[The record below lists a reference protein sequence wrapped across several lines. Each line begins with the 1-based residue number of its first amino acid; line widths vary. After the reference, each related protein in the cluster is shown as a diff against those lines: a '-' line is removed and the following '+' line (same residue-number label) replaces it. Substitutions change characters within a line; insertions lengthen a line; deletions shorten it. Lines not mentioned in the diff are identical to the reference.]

1 MANVNQPSFTGGEL
15 KPSLHARVDLA
26 KYGVSCKTL
35 LNYIIHSAGGVS
47 NRSGDRYITKAKYDD
62 WDAILVPFRYSL
74 EQTYFLEFG
83 DEYMRVYK
91 DGGLVLNSSQAI
103 TGVTKANP
111 AVVTCVGH
119 GYAPGDWVFITGI
132 IGTYELN
139 DRFFK
144 ISTVPT
150 VDTFTLTDL
159 FDNGIDTTFLTTYG
173 SGGTVASVYEM
184 ATPYDWTDIINAYEV
199 IGVSQEQT
207 GMVFTQ
213 SANVMTITILGY
225 DIYELTRSAHNSWTI
240 TAVTFAPTL
249 AAPTG
254 LATSGPAASGG
265 ASTIKYKVTALTTN
279 YEESLPS
286 SALVDADC
294 KYPGSWVASDYIDLS
309 WSAVSGAARY
319 NVYKDTNGFYGYIG
333 TADSTTFRDDNIDPA
348 VSDSPPEA
356 RDPFTGTSSYPGSVT
371 LHNQRRV
378 FARTQDQPDTVF
390 TSQTSNYKNMNVS
403 NPLKDTDALTFTIA
417 SEQVNDIKYLLSIND
432 LIGFTGNAEY
442 LLDITSPGSIS
453 SKKQSGR
460 GIGPVPPLLIGNS
473 ALIVQARGKKIRDF
487 NYRYEANGY
496 DGNDISILSSHL
508 LRKTR
513 NVDKRPISWAY
524 QQEPDSIVWI
534 VHNDGSL
541 SSLTYNREHEVWG
554 FARHETDG
562 LYKRVV
568 CIPEGDK
575 DVVYFIVERTVNGV
589 ARRLIERMDSREVDE
604 NDLDS
609 SFYVD
614 SGIQLTGNARQV
626 VYGLEHLEGK
636 TVQILA
642 DGLVLNPM
650 VVSGGKL
657 DLGDV
662 YESLSIGLPY
672 NCDIQPLDIET
683 STKGSGS
690 TKGRYRRIPKV
701 YIQVYN
707 SLGLYAGPDVN
718 HLTELTQERTDELM
732 GEPTRLQ
739 NRTFAIDIFADW
751 KDQAAVYIRHSHPT
765 PITILS
771 ITPDVELAT

>member
-15 KPSLHARVDLA
+15 KPSLHARVDIA

-47 NRSGDRYITKAKYDD
+47 NRSGQRYITKQKFDD
-62 WDAILVPFRYSL
+62 SDAILVPFRYSL

-83 DEYMRVYK
+83 HQYMRVYK
-91 DGGLVLNSSQAI
+91 DGGLVLNASKAI
-103 TGVTKANP
+103 TGVSKANP
-111 AVVTCVGH
+111 AEITCVGH
-119 GYAPGDWVFITGI
+119 GYSIGDWVFIDSIT
-132 IGTYELN
+132 GTYELN
-139 DRFFK
+139 GRFFK
-144 ISTVPT
+144 VATTPT

-159 FDNGIDTTFLTTYG
+159 FGATIDTSFMTTYV
-173 SGGTVASVYEM
+173 SGGTVADVYEM
-184 ATPYDWTDIINAYEV
+184 STPYSSTDIVNAYEV
-199 IGVSQEQT
+199 VGVSQEQT

-225 DIYELTRSAHNSWTI
+225 DIYELTRTDHNAWTI
-240 TAVTFAPTL
+240 TALTFAPTL

-254 LATSGPAASGG
+254 LSTSGPAASGG
-265 ASTIKYKVTALTTN
+265 SSTIKYKVTALTSN

-286 SALVDADC
+286 TAVTDTDC

-309 WSAVSGAARY
+309 WTAVSGAARY
-319 NVYKDTNGFYGYIG
+319 NVYKDVNGFYGYIG
-333 TADSTTFRDDNIDPA
+333 TADSNSFRDDNIEPT

-356 RDPFTGTSSYPGSVT
+356 RDPFTGVSSYPGTVT

-403 NPLKDTDALTFTIA
+403 NPLKATDALTFTIA
-417 SEQVNDIKYLLSIND
+417 SEQVNDLKYLLSLND
-432 LIGFTGNAEY
+432 LLGFTGNAEY
-442 LLDITSPGSIS
+442 VLDITSPDNIGAR
-453 SKKQSGR
+453 KQSGR

-473 ALIVQARGKKIRDF
+473 ALIVQARGKKIRDI
-487 NYRYEANGY
+487 NYRYESNGY

-508 LRKTR
+508 LRKTK

-554 FARHETDG
+554 FARHETTG

-604 NDLDS
+604 DDLDS

-614 SGIQLTGNARQV
+614 SGIQLYDNVRQV
-626 VYGLEHLEGK
+626 IYGLEHLEGR

-642 DGLVLNPM
+642 DGLVLNEM
-650 VVSGGKL
+650 VVSGGKI
-657 DLGDV
+657 DLGAV
-662 YESLSIGLPY
+662 YETVSIGMPY
-672 NCDIQPLDIET
+672 NCDIQPLDVET
-683 STKGSGS
+683 VTKGSGS

-701 YIQVYN
+701 YVHVYN
-707 SLGLYAGPDVN
+707 SLGLYAGPDAD

-739 NRTFAIDIFADW
+739 NRTFEIDIFADW
-751 KDQAAVYIRHSHPT
+751 KDQAAVYIRHRRPT

-771 ITPDVELAT
+771 ITPDVEFAA